1 MPLFRR
7 KPAAPPDPRPAIADF
22 WAWWAGA
29 RDDVVAALDDG
40 DPQGV
45 SGALTDAVGR
55 IHPELDWALTPGLDV
70 ARYALVVSAGG
81 RHDLRSVAYRWWL
94 AAPPADT
101 DVEYHPVRR
110 RDPAAV
116 EGVLDVDDYEL
127 PLVEF
132 VAGTRYDEQ
141 RGRFDLAVHHPLF
154 PLLDKESRT
163 RAAFLALGAA
173 LGEDDVERWVGAVDV
188 TADRP
193 VDAVPLASLAPLVD
207 GLRRGDDAW
216 VTFTGT
222 TRRGRPV
229 VGVVRRPFA
238 RVDRPLADTHVAVS
252 LPYEPGDQGMPTL
265 PDFAK
270 QVDAWERRALD
281 ALGGDGEHA
290 VLVGHETGLGRC
302 LVHLYVDG
310 LEVDPA
316 AVDPLLPE
324 WSMGPASRHTAPDP
338 AWREI
343 GHLLA

>member
-1 MPLFRR
+1 VPLFRR
-7 KPAAPPDPRPAIADF
+7 KQAADRDPRPAIAGF

-29 RDDVVAALDDG
+29 RPEMAAALAEG
-40 DPQGV
+40 DPQRV
-45 SGALTDAVGR
+45 AGALTQAVGR
-55 IHPELDWALTPGLDV
+55 IHPDLDWALAAGLDG
-70 ARYALVVSAGG
+70 ARHALVVSAGG
-81 RHDLRSVAYRWWL
+81 RHDLRAVAERWWL
-94 AAPPADT
+94 AAPPADAEF
-101 DVEYHPVRR
+101 EYHPVRR

-116 EGVLDVDDYEL
+116 EGVLDIDDYEV

-141 RGRFDLAVHHPLF
+141 RGRFDLAIHHPLF
-154 PLLDKESRT
+154 PLLDKDSRA
-163 RAAFLALGAA
+163 RAAFLALDTA

-188 TADRP
+188 TPDQP
-193 VDAVPLASLAPLVD
+193 VDAVPLASLGPLVD
-207 GLRRGDDAW
+207 GLRPRDDAW
-216 VTFTGT
+216 VTFTGA
-222 TRRGRPV
+222 TRKGPV
-229 VGVVRRPFA
+229 VGVVRRPFS

-252 LPYEPGDQGMPTL
+252 LPYEPGGEGMPSA

-281 ALGGDGEHA
+281 ALGGDGDHA

-316 AVDPLLPE
+316 AIDPLLPE
-324 WSMGPASRHTAPDP
+324 WSMGPARRHTTPDP